1 MKRRSRYTPVT
12 NGSLGLAP
20 EVLPSTS
27 TPPGV
32 VASLASPADILVGVL
47 DLPFVSA
54 AVVMKVQ
61 AASSSLTRPERQVDN
76 VPQHCLLGITLRE
89 SPSERQPRN

>member
-12 NGSLGLAP
+12 NGCLGLAP

-54 AVVMKVQ
+54 AVVDEG
-61 AASSSLTRPERQVDN
+61 AGSLLFFDTA
-76 VPQHCLLGITLRE
+76 GLRE
-89 SPSERQPRN
+89 NPLQGVESC

>member
-1 MKRRSRYTPVT
+1 MKRRSRYTLVT

-20 EVLPSTS
+20 QVLPSTS

-47 DLPFVSA
+47 YLPFVSA
-54 AVVMKVQ
+54 AVVDEG
-61 AASSSLTRPERQVDN
+61 AGSLLFFDTA
-76 VPQHCLLGITLRE
+76 GLRE
-89 SPSERQPRN
+89 NPLQGVESC